1 MCLLNRLN
9 GDCQRSAALTD
20 NRGNGC
26 GQEVV
31 VGGRERVALR
41 PHARAPR
48 PALDPASHLALL
60 SFALDWLIRCFVV
73 DRQDCVS
80 ICLDLSFF
88 LFVYDLM
95 QVWS

>member
-1 MCLLNRLN
+1 M
-9 GDCQRSAALTD
+9 
-20 NRGNGC
+20 
-26 GQEVV
+26 QEVV

-48 PALDPASHLALL
+48 PALDPASHLAPTLLL
-60 SFALDWLIRCFVV
+60 SLDWLISCIVI

-80 ICLDLSFF
+80 ICSSFF

-95 QVWS
+95 QVWSYELSGMNSLVYLRAC

>member
-9 GDCQRSAALTD
+9 GDCQRSVALTD

-60 SFALDWLIRCFVV
+60 SFSLDWLISCIVI
-73 DRQDCVS
+73 DRQD
-80 ICLDLSFF
+80 
-88 LFVYDLM
+88 YM
-95 QVWS
+95 YM